1 MQSVRSTPPA
11 PPAALL
17 RSSLDAAVGAVA
29 NAHAWDML
37 RYNYFSHTGRDGS
50 TIRTRLSAAGI
61 AYTHAGENICEYT
74 GIGVTAT
81 LQWCH
86 GSFMSEPYPGYFNH
100 IANILDPDFRRVG
113 IGIATVGRQ
122 GHRRLGLRRLRAL
135 VARH

>member
-1 MQSVRSTPPA
+1 
-11 PPAALL
+11 
-17 RSSLDAAVGAVA
+17 
-29 NAHAWDML
+29 ML

-61 AYTHAGENICEYT
+61 PYTHAGENICEYT
-74 GIGVTAT
+74 GIGITAT

-113 IGIATVGRQ
+113 IGIATAGGKVIVVWDFAG
-122 GHRRLGLRRLRAL
+122 
-135 VARH
+135 